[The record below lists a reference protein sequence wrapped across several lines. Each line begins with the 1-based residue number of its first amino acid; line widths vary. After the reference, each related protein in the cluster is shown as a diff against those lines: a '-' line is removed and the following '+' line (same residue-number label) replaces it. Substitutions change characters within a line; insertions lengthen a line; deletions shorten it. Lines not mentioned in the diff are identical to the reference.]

1 MNVHVN
7 VFDGKKYYP
16 CRLEI
21 VSESGLSRVIF
32 INKRKKYRTKNHLRV
47 VDAIREISE
56 KLESYGYTLLLCQCC
71 KYFKSNVDG
80 TVNQVKGFCEYKFAN
95 RTPGDILPTV
105 LYPRV
110 GVHKSH
116 PPKTLTPF
124 ILIICPLIS
133 GIS

>member
-105 LYPRV
+105 LWNYCDAFEKMNV
-110 GVHKSH
+110 VSLLDAIASKQKDNS
-116 PPKTLTPF
+116 K
-124 ILIICPLIS
+124 
-133 GIS
+133 